1 MDKKTIELKLN
12 QIIRAANALSV
23 QGEGN
28 AVQIVGICR
37 AAREVWSLV
46 NVPEKNEEVKENG

>member
-23 QGEGN
+23 QGEAN

-37 AAREVWSLV
+37 AARDVWNLV
-46 NVPEKNEEVKENG
+46 NAPENTEEVKDDG